1 MRTPTAKTLVFYAVI
16 GTMVAMVFMGA
27 TIIYPHPLLLV
38 IAMSVG
44 QGIAIMSLA
53 LYLLGVALDLQTQG
67 GAYIPYEEPAVAEE
81 PASGEEPAAV
91 EAPAPDE
98 KSGPPPE

>member
-1 MRTPTAKTLVFYAVI
+1 MKVPTAKTLVFYAVI
-16 GTMVAMVFMGA
+16 GTMIAMVFMGA
-27 TIIYPHPLLLV
+27 TIIFPHPLLLV

-67 GAYIPYEEPAVAEE
+67 GAFIPYEEPAAEE
-81 PASGEEPAAV
+81 PAPVDGGGAPPAA
-91 EAPAPDE
+91 
-98 KSGPPPE
+98 